1 LINIY
6 KELHEDPAIVFTRP
20 AHGCLESWARQGVL
34 LLNTTLTVRAHE
46 PASHKALGWDA
57 FTDAVIDAINLHCN
71 GVVFFLWGKHAE
83 EKVLYFDA
91 HWVVLYDCWQ
101 CRRVDKRK
109 HLILTSPHPS
119 PLSAHRG

>member
-1 LINIY
+1 
-6 KELHEDPAIVFTRP
+6 
-20 AHGCLESWARQGVL
+20 
-34 LLNTTLTVRAHE
+34 
-46 PASHKALGWDA
+46 
-57 FTDAVIDAINLHCN
+57 
-71 GVVFFLWGKHAE
+71 
-83 EKVLYFDA
+83 VLYFDA